1 MELESGP
8 SSKQQP
14 QPPPPISDMF
24 QKFALAFKTKTYE
37 LFAEEEDY
45 AAIAAGDS
53 DCDVTLLLDS
63 AEEFL
68 PDQKVVVIKPDSSSG
83 PGNSDADLIRALIPS
98 LFATLSSFEAS
109 YLQFQAAHVPE
120 IDESALEQADKSIIS
135 ILRKLTEMKNLYKEA
150 RRKGPGSSG
159 GFDFPVGSFWE
170 FQVQENQSKLRVLE
184 TIVNTLQS
192 QIDVKDDEA
201 IDLRRKLDRI
211 RAANGAL
218 MRKLGLKEGNPKLGL
233 EVMLTIRVFEAMLR
247 DSVKSM
253 RCFVKLLID
262 LMRRA
267 GWDLEEAANSVY
279 AGMNY
284 SKKGHFRYAFLSYV
298 CLGMFQN
305 FDKHDFGLCNSETIC
320 NGNGTKQIENRVI
333 DEEKNRSYLMQ
344 LVEHVATNPMEMLSK
359 NPKCEFSQF
368 CGRKYEELIHPTME
382 SSIFSNLDR
391 KDKVL
396 DSWKSLSV
404 FYDSFVRAASS
415 IWLLHKL
422 AYSFKPVV
430 EIFQVERGVEFSMVY
445 MEDILGRCSLPGK
458 ARPRAGFTVV
468 PGFKVGRT
476 VIQSQVYLTDFE
488 FLKHVE

>member
-1 MELESGP
+1 MVEMEGGP

-14 QPPPPISDMF
+14 QISDMF

-37 LFAEEEDY
+37 LFAEDDS
-45 AAIAAGDS
+45 AAAADS

-63 AEEFL
+63 AEEFI

-83 PGNSDADLIRALIPS
+83 PENSEAHLIGALIPS

-120 IDESALEQADKSIIS
+120 IDQNALELADKLIVS
-135 ILRKLTEMKNLYKEA
+135 ILQKLTEMKNLYRDSKK
-150 RRKGPGSSG
+150 KGLGLNC
-159 GFDFPVGSFWE
+159 GFDFPAGSFLE

-184 TIVNTLQS
+184 TIVNSLQS

-201 IDLRRKLDRI
+201 RDLRKNLDKI
-211 RAANGAL
+211 RVINADLG
-218 MRKLGLKEGNPKLGL
+218 RKLGLKEGNMGLGM
-233 EVMLTIRVFEAMLR
+233 EVLLTIRVFEAMLG
-247 DSVKSM
+247 DSVKSL

-262 LMRRA
+262 LMRGA

-279 AGMNY
+279 LGVDYA
-284 SKKGHFRYAFLSYV
+284 KKGHFRYAFLSYI

-305 FDKHDFGLCNSETIC
+305 FDKNDFGLCDAEIIC
-320 NGNGTKQIENRVI
+320 NGNGSKHSENGVI
-333 DEEKNRSYLMQ
+333 DNENNGYLRQ
-344 LVEHVATNPMEMLSK
+344 LIEHVASNPMEILRK
-359 NPKCEFSQF
+359 NPKCEFSRF
-368 CGRKYEELIHPTME
+368 CGRNYEELIHPTME

-391 KDKVL
+391 KEKVL
-396 DSWKSLSV
+396 DSWKSLTV
-404 FYDSFVRAASS
+404 FYESFVRMASS

-422 AYSFKPVV
+422 AYSFNPAV

-445 MEDILGRCSLPGK
+445 MEDVLGRCGFPGK
-458 ARPRAGFTVV
+458 TRPRVGFTVV

-476 VIQSQVYLTDFE
+476 VIQSQVYLTD
-488 FLKHVE
+488 LKHTE